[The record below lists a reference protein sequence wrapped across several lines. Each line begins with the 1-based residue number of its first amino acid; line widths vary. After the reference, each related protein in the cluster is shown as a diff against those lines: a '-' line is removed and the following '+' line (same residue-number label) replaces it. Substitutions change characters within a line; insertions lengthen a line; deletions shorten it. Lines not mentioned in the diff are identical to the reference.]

1 MEDFKKSELVGVFIK
16 KNNAKKPGQIPK
28 NFESDQNNRCIE
40 MKG

>member
-1 MEDFKKSELVGVFIK
+1 MEDFKKLEFVGVFIK
-16 KNNAKKPGQIPK
+16 KNNVKKFGQILK